1 MLTLLETALSTQ
13 DALLAEMVKIL
24 EAMGVEGMNWTI
36 SLPEVNSA
44 YAIATH
50 ATASQYWWI
59 RENLHGETIDR
70 DRPAEFTARA
80 ADLGALKAEMA
91 RVQAVTRAI
100 FAGLGPEDLTAERVV
115 RGKSVSVEWI
125 VLHVIE
131 HTAIHLGHLQLTQQ
145 LWEGRAD

>member
-13 DALLAEMVKIL
+13 DALLADMLKIL
-24 EAMGVEGMNWTI
+24 EDMGVEGMNWAI

-44 YAIATH
+44 YAIVTH
-50 ATASQYWWI
+50 TTASQYWWI
-59 RENLHGETIDR
+59 KENLHGEKVDR

-80 ADLGALKAEMA
+80 ADLEALKVEMT
-91 RVQAVTRAI
+91 RVQDFTREI
-100 FAGLGPEDLTAERVV
+100 FAGLGPEDMPAERVV
-115 RGKSVSVEWI
+115 RGRSVSVEWI

-131 HTAIHLGHLQLTQQ
+131 HTATHLGHLQLTKQ